1 MAQPPSEHD
10 EQQFGSVNDFAPE
23 RPPVRPRR
31 VDLESLV
38 LWLVDTY
45 RESQRARSWA
55 RGVLALLA
63 VGALGL
69 VWWAIA
75 PAAPDEAPLEPIAS
89 SRVAEQPIDPPLI
102 SSGLPSVSQPDQ
114 AVSVERA
121 AFSVEKPQSAPGPSS
136 MSNVA
141 ERTSPASSLPD
152 EPSQF
157 SPPMPRP
164 ATPAISIPP
173 LPPPDDA
180 LPARAEVAEA
190 APEPP
195 PAAAVTKS
203 SSGVTTWG
211 VSRSGGDDTS
221 AAIQDVLGRYR
232 TAYAALDVAAV
243 HQVWP
248 AVNRRSLERAFKQ
261 VEGQDVSFFSC
272 TIDVEGAGAAAACV
286 GTTNFIP
293 KIGNRSPQSGPS
305 QWNFKLSR
313 RSAGVWLI
321 DDVQAR

>member
-10 EQQFGSVNDFAPE
+10 EQFGSVNDFAPE

-38 LWLVDTY
+38 LWLVDTL
-45 RESQRARSWA
+45 RESTRARSWA
-55 RGVLALLA
+55 RGALALFV

-75 PAAPDEAPLEPIAS
+75 PVAPGEALLEPIAS

-102 SSGLPSVSQPDQ
+102 SPGLPSLSQSDQ

-121 AFSVEKPQSAPGPSS
+121 AISVEKPQSAPAPSS
-136 MSNVA
+136 TSNVA
-141 ERTSPASSLPD
+141 ERKSPVASWPD
-152 EPSQF
+152 EPAQV
-157 SPPMPRP
+157 SPPLPRP
-164 ATPAISIPP
+164 ATPAISIPSLP
-173 LPPPDDA
+173 LPDD
-180 LPARAEVAEA
+180 PVPVRAEVAEA
-190 APEPP
+190 VPEPP
-195 PAAAVTKS
+195 PAATVTKS
-203 SSGVTTWG
+203 ASGVTTWG

-232 TAYAALDVAAV
+232 TAYAALDVAGV